1 MIGAATT
8 LTFEIIEGSPDAE
21 GSGQWEVL
29 IDFDF
34 QVLQVELLALD
45 QLDVE
50 QATYGT
56 AKIRQVDIP
65 APTTAAALS
74 NDRSLDEFHFRA
86 LGRGFARQE
95 LVSERQRF
103 GHDLMEPTYDHS
115 DFAEAL
121 GGRMQ
126 TGKLAQYGFDNSLAD
141 REFVHPAKLADRKEP
156 VNCTQ
161 CAANST
167 SGAQNHAVTVQQE
180 GGVLAENGRVMW
192 RQERSDL
199 F

>member
-86 LGRGFARQE
+86 LGRGFTR
-95 LVSERQRF
+95 
-103 GHDLMEPTYDHS
+103 
-115 DFAEAL
+115 
-121 GGRMQ
+121 
-126 TGKLAQYGFDNSLAD
+126 
-141 REFVHPAKLADRKEP
+141 
-156 VNCTQ
+156 
-161 CAANST
+161 
-167 SGAQNHAVTVQQE
+167 
-180 GGVLAENGRVMW
+180 
-192 RQERSDL
+192 
-199 F
+199 

>member
-1 MIGAATT
+1 MGA
-8 LTFEIIEGSPDAE
+8 
-21 GSGQWEVL
+21 L

-50 QATYGT
+50 HATFGT
-56 AKIRQVDIP
+56 AENWQDDIP

-86 LGRGFARQE
+86 LGRGFARQQ
-95 LVSERQRF
+95 LVSERKRF
-103 GHDLMEPTYDHS
+103 GYDLMEPSYDHT

-126 TGKLAQYGFDNSLAD
+126 TGKLVQYGFDDPLAD
-141 REFVHPAKLADRKEP
+141 REFVHPVTLADRKEP
-156 VNCTQ
+156 VNCAQ
-161 CAANST
+161 CATNSP
-167 SGAQNHAVTVQQE
+167 SGA
-180 GGVLAENGRVMW
+180 
-192 RQERSDL
+192 
-199 F
+199 